1 MIKLFFNPFT
11 KPLFPGQINNF
22 LITVIA
28 FFRKIGYNIDV
39 CGCTCL
45 EVKGLIGGKIGLW
58 EILVVLVVALV
69 IFGPN
74 KLPEMG
80 RSIGNGLKEFRKAT
94 KDLKDSISL
103 SDNETDKSS

>member
-1 MIKLFFNPFT
+1 MSVL
-11 KPLFPGQINNF
+11 L
-22 LITVIA
+22 
-28 FFRKIGYNIDV
+28 
-39 CGCTCL
+39 L
-45 EVKGLIGGKIGLW
+45 EVKVLIGGKIGLW
-58 EILVVLVVALV
+58 EILLVLVVALV

-103 SDNETDKSS
+103 DDNETDKSS